1 MPPLL
6 NRWRF
11 TVDDYHRMAKAGILR
26 EDDRAELIDGE
37 VVRMA
42 PIGERHASCVIN
54 LTDEFTSRSAG
65 RYVVSVQNPV
75 RLSRHAELYP
85 DLLILRPPRSRY
97 ATGIPVPGDVLL
109 VVEVSDTTLATDRR
123 VKVPQYAAA
132 GIPEAW
138 LVNLPRHAIEVYREP
153 REGRFQRV
161 TVFRRGER
169 ITPGALSDLVIAVD
183 AILP

>member
-1 MPPLL
+1 MPTLL

-11 TVDDYHRMAKAGILR
+11 TVDEFHRMVRAGILR

-42 PIGERHASCVIN
+42 PIGDRHASCVIN
-54 LTDEFTSRSAG
+54 LNDEFTKRSAD
-65 RYVVSVQNPV
+65 RYVVSPQNPL

-85 DLLILRPPRSRY
+85 DLLLLRPPRGRY
-97 ATGIPVPGDVLL
+97 ATSVPVPDDVLL

-138 LVNLPRHAIEVYREP
+138 VVNLPRRAIEVYTEP
-153 REGRFQRV
+153 REGRYQQV
-161 TVFRRGER
+161 TVFRPGER
-169 ITPGALSDLVIAVD
+169 VALRAFPDLIIAVD
-183 AILP
+183 EILP